1 MGTRAWLDTRLAQ
14 WCETYQRTLA
24 VRSQSCV
31 YVDHI
36 ANADKIA
43 FAAATLT
50 WGPMMER
57 CKVKA
62 SHGYVPTAL
71 SDNGASDIRCGLCAL
86 AVPSVPT
93 PRT

>member
-24 VRSQSCV
+24 TCCALNVSD
-31 YVDHI
+31 YITH
-36 ANADKIA
+36 ADGVA
-43 FAAATLT
+43 ARAATQA

-57 CKVKA
+57 CKVNSA
-62 SHGYVPTAL
+62 HGYIPTAL
-71 SDNGASDIRCGLCAL
+71 SDNGASDIRCGLCVL